1 MAKYEETTYG
11 FKYGAAEVTR
21 CCSDDK
27 KGWVV
32 IGLRTD
38 KVVIDIYVTK
48 TGKVRIHSGGMEWGP
63 STLGED

>member
-1 MAKYEETTYG
+1 MEKYEETTYG

-32 IGLRTD
+32 VGVRTA
-38 KVVIDIYVTK
+38 KAVLDIYVTK
-48 TGKVRIHSGGMEWGP
+48 TGKVRIWSGEKEWRQ
-63 STLGED
+63 TE